1 MDININIIN
10 KNEVEEKLGK
20 KLLQNS
26 NIVFLTIEEVE
37 KILNIEKT
45 QIKSKDIILKDIVD
59 KKIFTGDLGQVYYVK
74 KENTSKEKI
83 YVGIG
88 KLKELKYDDVR
99 IIGYNIG
106 KTLLSEKIFNVNIKK
121 MFKIKEDNKIEVD
134 RLIEALAEGIL
145 HSKYNFTKYIGKA
158 EKAKKEEENKKDNK
172 PKEEINVNIYVNEKE
187 EKLAKKGLKEAKLIV
202 SSMDYVRDII
212 NEPSNVMYPET
223 IANSY
228 AEYLKG
234 EDISVEILEL
244 EQIEKL
250 NMQAFLNVAKGSSK
264 KPKLFVAKYMGDKNS
279 NEVLA
284 LVGKGITYDSGGLGI
299 KPALSMSTMFTDMG
313 GSATVV
319 GALKLIA
326 QQKVKKNVYVV
337 TALCENMIN
346 GEAYKNGDIIES
358 MSGKTI
364 EIGHTDAEGRLTL
377 ADAVYYATNVLKAT
391 KVVDIATLTGSAVM
405 TFSEYVTPIITN
417 NEKMYKSLEKASL
430 LAGEDIWKM
439 PNLQVYASKNK
450 SKVADLTNSAK
461 CAGMITAGQFV
472 GEFIPKETPWIHIDI
487 AGTSYL
493 SAPYKYLTNGATAI
507 MVKTLYY
514 LAKEV

>member
-10 KNEVEEKLGK
+10 KNEVENNK
-20 KLLQNS
+20 KLMQNA
-26 NIVFLTIEEVE
+26 NIIFLTIEEVE

-99 IIGYNIG
+99 IIGYNLG
-106 KTLLSEKIFNVNIKK
+106 KKLSFEKIFNVNIKK
-121 MFKIKEDNKIEVD
+121 MFKIKENNKIEID
-134 RLIEALAEGIL
+134 RLIEAFVEGIL

-158 EKAKKEEENKKDNK
+158 EKAKKEESKKYNK
-172 PKEEINVNIYVNEKE
+172 PKEEININIYVNEKE
-187 EKLAKKGLKEAKLIV
+187 EKIAKKGLKEAKLIV

-250 NMQAFLNVAKGSSK
+250 NMQAFLNVARGSSK

-346 GEAYKNGDIIES
+346 GDSYKNGDIIGS

-493 SAPYKYLTNGATAI
+493 SAPYKYHTNGATAI

>member
-10 KNEVEEKLGK
+10 KNEVENNK
-20 KLLQNS
+20 KLMQNA
-26 NIVFLTIEEVE
+26 NIIFLTIEEVE
-37 KILNIEKT
+37 KILNKKKT
-45 QIKSKDIILKDIVD
+45 EISTKDIILKDIVD

-99 IIGYNIG
+99 IIGYNLG
-106 KTLLSEKIFNVNIKK
+106 KKLSFEKIFNVNIKK
-121 MFKIKEDNKIEVD
+121 MFKIKENNKIEID

-158 EKAKKEEENKKDNK
+158 EKAKKEQKDNK

-187 EKLAKKGLKEAKLIV
+187 EKIAKKGLKEAKLIV

-264 KPKLFVAKYMGDKNS
+264 EPKLFVAKYMGDKNS

-346 GEAYKNGDIIES
+346 GDSYKNGDIIGS

-391 KVVDIATLTGSAVM
+391 KVIDIATLTGSAVM

-439 PNLQVYASKNK
+439 PNLKVYASKNK

-493 SAPYKYLTNGATAI
+493 SAPYKYHTNGATAI